1 MRETWLN
8 ENQRLVSQDNF
19 GNDIAAVEAAT
30 KKHEAIETDIMVSM
44 FVWLKVH
51 SLFCPRNDHAQI
63 LCVEFEYKAKHFAEH
78 DDENGKLLNDRA
90 LFCALSNSP
99 DYFSR
104 TRPKAWIENLVVIK
118 FRKALIMI
126 RIITNYISYSIQIKF
141 NWTWQYFVLF
151 RHTKNVSKPSFKLQ
165 MNYTEKT
172 TMNQTESRRGLYS
185 NNFFS
190 SFLFTVRFNCMQT
203 SCLFLSVVYSWF

>member
-63 LCVEFEYKAKHFAEH
+63 LCVEFGYKAKHFAEH
-78 DDENGKLLNDRA
+78 DDKIG
-90 LFCALSNSP
+90 
-99 DYFSR
+99 YFSTTER
-104 TRPKAWIENLVVIK
+104 FSVLCQ
-118 FRKALIMI
+118 I
-126 RIITNYISYSIQIKF
+126 RQTLLQRLDQKLETTI
-141 NWTWQYFVLF
+141 WQ
-151 RHTKNVSKPSFKLQ
+151 
-165 MNYTEKT
+165 
-172 TMNQTESRRGLYS
+172 
-185 NNFFS
+185 
-190 SFLFTVRFNCMQT
+190 
-203 SCLFLSVVYSWF
+203 

>member
-104 TRPKAWIENLVVIK
+104 TRPKA
-118 FRKALIMI
+118 
-126 RIITNYISYSIQIKF
+126 
-141 NWTWQYFVLF
+141 
-151 RHTKNVSKPSFKLQ
+151 
-165 MNYTEKT
+165 
-172 TMNQTESRRGLYS
+172 
-185 NNFFS
+185 
-190 SFLFTVRFNCMQT
+190 
-203 SCLFLSVVYSWF
+203 